1 MTLATVPAATAQ
13 HDTTPAR
20 RETALGRSARAGSS
34 SRRVRRAAPRPR
46 PELLVAA
53 AQRRTAERTHGLIE
67 LLESRPDLRGTHAPA
82 DFAVEAVLWAV

>member
-13 HDTTPAR
+13 HDATPAR
-20 RETALGRSARAGSS
+20 RDTRTGRSARAGSMA
-34 SRRVRRAAPRPR
+34 RPARRAVPHPR

>member
-13 HDTTPAR
+13 HDAIPAR
-20 RETALGRSARAGSS
+20 RDTRTGRSARTGNSA
-34 SRRVRRAAPRPR
+34 RPVRRPVPR
-46 PELLVAA
+46 PEPLVAA